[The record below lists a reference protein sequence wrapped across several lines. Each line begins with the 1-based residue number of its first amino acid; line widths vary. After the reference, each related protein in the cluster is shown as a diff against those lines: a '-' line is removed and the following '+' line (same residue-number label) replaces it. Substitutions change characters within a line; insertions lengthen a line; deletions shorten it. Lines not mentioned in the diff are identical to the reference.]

1 MIHVS
6 DLLNKSFTMTR
17 ATNMTQ
23 AELWY
28 RLVTDDMRPPTTTAI
43 IDKVSQGETSQG
55 ESAVVLL
62 RLIEVPLE
70 TVNVGLYWCDNRY
83 YVMWSEISK
92 LTKGKIPDT
101 RVERI
106 CLIRTMWIQLAG
118 GAYAR
123 RILVMWRQLGNIRE
137 EMARVDY
144 KCHRQEAEKEIKL
157 AEGRQFAAREAEL
170 EDNSCDDSDNEYAID
185 GFVVS
190 DDVSDSDIDVDDEPP
205 AKHPRIIED

>member
-1 MIHVS
+1 
-6 DLLNKSFTMTR
+6 MTR
-17 ATNMTQ
+17 VTNMTQ

-28 RLVTDDMRPPTTTAI
+28 RLVTDDIRPPTTTAI

-55 ESAVVLL
+55 ERAVVLL

-106 CLIRTMWIQLAG
+106 CLIRTMWVQLAG

-123 RILVMWRQLGNIRE
+123 RILVMWRQWVTFERRWHGSITSVTVKRLRNR
-137 EMARVDY
+137 
-144 KCHRQEAEKEIKL
+144 
-157 AEGRQFAAREAEL
+157 
-170 EDNSCDDSDNEYAID
+170 SS
-185 GFVVS
+185 
-190 DDVSDSDIDVDDEPP
+190 
-205 AKHPRIIED
+205 